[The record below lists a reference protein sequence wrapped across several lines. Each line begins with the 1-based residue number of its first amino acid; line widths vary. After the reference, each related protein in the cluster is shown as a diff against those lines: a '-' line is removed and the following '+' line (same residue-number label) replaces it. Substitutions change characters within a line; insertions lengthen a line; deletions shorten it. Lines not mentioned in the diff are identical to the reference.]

1 MNIAVNAR
9 FLLKG
14 KLEGIGYF
22 TQEVFNILARQ
33 YPEHRFYFLFDRPY
47 NKDLIVSNNIHPL
60 GVPFPTRH
68 PILWKY
74 WYDIKLPLILRKIK
88 ADVFVST
95 DGFCSLNSKVPQ
107 CLVVHDLGFLH
118 QPAAYKKSHLWFYR
132 FFTPK
137 FLRKAKTL
145 ATVSEFSKT
154 DIVDS
159 YHIKPEKIRVV
170 YSAAKEIFRPLP
182 FEEQWAIKEK
192 HAGGKEYFLYAGA
205 IQPRKNIIN
214 LLKAFSVFKKRQK
227 SEMKLILVG
236 RIAWKNTAI
245 LQSLKT
251 YKYRQDVILT
261 GYLEETELV
270 KLMSACYAFI
280 YPSVFE
286 GFGVPV
292 IEAMKCQTPVLTSA
306 NSSMQEIAEDAALY
320 FNPADYQDIADK
332 LMLIYKDENKRAQLV
347 EKGKHVAD
355 RYSWDRTANL
365 LWHSILDAVPDK
377 TNR

>member
-1 MNIAVNAR
+1 
-9 FLLKG
+9 
-14 KLEGIGYF
+14 
-22 TQEVFNILARQ
+22 
-33 YPEHRFYFLFDRPY
+33 
-47 NKDLIVSNNIHPL
+47 
-60 GVPFPTRH
+60 
-68 PILWKY
+68 
-74 WYDIKLPLILRKIK
+74 
-88 ADVFVST
+88 
-95 DGFCSLNSKVPQ
+95 
-107 CLVVHDLGFLH
+107 
-118 QPAAYKKSHLWFYR
+118 
-132 FFTPK
+132 
-137 FLRKAKTL
+137 
-145 ATVSEFSKT
+145 
-154 DIVDS
+154 
-159 YHIKPEKIRVV
+159 
-170 YSAAKEIFRPLP
+170 
-182 FEEQWAIKEK
+182 
-192 HAGGKEYFLYAGA
+192 
-205 IQPRKNIIN
+205 
-214 LLKAFSVFKKRQK
+214 
-227 SEMKLILVG
+227 MKLILVG